1 MKNAGKKD
9 TATTKLSEK
18 QKLFIEYLSDP
29 DNQEKPED
37 FAKSIGVSEKTLLQW
52 KSNPVIVQSA
62 FQLSITRLG
71 AEIPKVLKM
80 LLQKSLESK
89 DISACKLFFQQ
100 IEKITEIPKTG
111 ISVDE
116 ALQLINKVISQ
127 QEIDDDNPE

>member
-1 MKNAGKKD
+1 MKKAKTKNKTGKK
-9 TATTKLSEK
+9 LSKK
-18 QKLFIEYLSDP
+18 QKLFIEYLADP
-29 DNQEKPED
+29 DNREKPED

-52 KSNPVIVQSA
+52 KSNPLIVQSA

-80 LLQKSLESK
+80 LLQKALESK

-100 IEKITEIPKTG
+100 IEKITEIPEAG

-116 ALQLINKVISQ
+116 ALRLINKVISQ
-127 QEIDDDNPE
+127 QEIDNDNPE